1 MVHSRRRQLLLLGG
15 AAGACLAH
23 PKMTVAQTAAGQ
35 QPNEPPGQ
43 PGRGR
48 EPDAPPIPAAATK
61 AFLKQRQESIKKDVD
76 RLFELA
82 NELKTAVEKTDATTV
97 LSVAMI
103 KKAEEIEKLARQI
116 KDYAKG

>member
-1 MVHSRRRQLLLLGG
+1 MVDSRRRLLLLLGG
-15 AAGACLAH
+15 AAGACFAH
-23 PKMTVAQTAAGQ
+23 SKVAGGQTSAGQ
-35 QPNEPPGQ
+35 RPSEPPGQ
-43 PGRGR
+43 PGRVR
-48 EPDAPPIPAAATK
+48 EPDTPPIPAAATK

-82 NELKTAVEKTDATTV
+82 NELKTAVEKTDSTTV
-97 LSVAMI
+97 LSVGMI